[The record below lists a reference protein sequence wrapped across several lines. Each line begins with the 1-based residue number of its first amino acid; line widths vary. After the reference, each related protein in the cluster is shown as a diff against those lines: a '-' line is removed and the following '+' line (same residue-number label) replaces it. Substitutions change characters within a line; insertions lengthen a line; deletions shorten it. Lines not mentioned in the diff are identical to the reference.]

1 MMCNLY
7 HKHLDIPKHMDW
19 LSAFVTTKSLHWIK
33 TEKQTLYTNKTVS
46 IVKKKIQEKFFKEI
60 KMLRSPKFLQ
70 SSPQFLH
77 PPIPPSHPPQLQNI
91 PTLTPFPIIKQC
103 FKFSR
108 RELAIGSSSSL
119 LLLLGSQNLEPFFQS
134 KALAEENIAD
144 TNINEGQEENS
155 NLLF

>member
-1 MMCNLY
+1 
-7 HKHLDIPKHMDW
+7 
-19 LSAFVTTKSLHWIK
+19 
-33 TEKQTLYTNKTVS
+33 
-46 IVKKKIQEKFFKEI
+46 
-60 KMLRSPKFLQ
+60 MLRSPKFLQ

-155 NLLF
+155 NLLFQLTASNFFFLKEFQFIAFTPNNISYYYGYLHYMSNKKTNYCF